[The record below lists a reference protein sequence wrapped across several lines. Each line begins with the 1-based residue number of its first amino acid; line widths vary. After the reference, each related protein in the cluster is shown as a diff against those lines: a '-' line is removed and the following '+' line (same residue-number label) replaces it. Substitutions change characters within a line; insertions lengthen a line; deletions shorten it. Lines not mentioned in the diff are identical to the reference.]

1 MPLELNRIQK
11 EIREAKNAQSLLTAR
26 IHQQRIKFHVEKR
39 ITTQNASCVIAQSTE
54 HLNWVENLLP
64 HDKFVLYK
72 TMFRYPVITNEITGI
87 CFDKLSRVF
96 DGRNP
101 VNESQFVNTDFR
113 DDWEKYRADKL
124 NEPQVWQ
131 TKGWEY
137 FKTEINSILVV
148 DIAAEQTTEF
158 PEPYFYWLTIDRV
171 MAYDADPDT
180 GVMRWLIFK
189 DGKRIVVID
198 DETYRV
204 WPMKNGIADIQGA
217 PEIEHPHGLGF
228 CPARF
233 FWDESIDLH
242 QPDVKCSPLTDQL
255 EKLDWYLFFA
265 ISKRTL
271 DVSGAYPILS
281 GYEQKCD
288 WSNAENGD
296 FCDGGFIKDKQGH
309 YKMDNAGV
317 LMRCPKCGNKR
328 TVGPGSFVEI
338 PVPNPNGDGMDFVPD
353 MKNPVQMLTVD
364 RNSLDY
370 NVDEQIRLRE
380 DIIAAVVGQ
389 DFIITNHEAFNEQQ
403 VQANFEDVTTVL
415 NRIKRGFEAAQQW
428 VDDTICQL
436 RYGRY
441 FISSFINYGT
451 DFYLSTADE
460 LRDKFKAAK
469 ENGASE
475 SELDALQQ
483 QIIETEYRN
492 NPTAQRRMKILAELE
507 PYPHLT
513 LRELMDLQSKG
524 LIDSTDLRIKLN
536 FSNFVRR
543 FERENTNILEFGNAI
558 SFDKKIATIK
568 STFAE
573 YANEQAQPG
582 NAE

>member
-1 MPLELNRIQK
+1 MPLELNRIPK
-11 EIREAKNAQSLLTAR
+11 EIREVKNAQSLLTAR

-113 DDWEKYRADKL
+113 DDWEKYRAEKL

-148 DIAAEQTTEF
+148 DVAAEQTTEF

-180 GVMRWLIFK
+180 GVMRWLIFR

-233 FWDESIDLH
+233 FWDEPIDLH

-338 PVPNPNGDGMDFVPD
+338 PVPNPNGDGMDYVPD
-353 MKNPVQMLTVD
+353 MRNPVQMLTVD

-370 NVDEQIRLRE
+370 NVDEQTRLRE
-380 DIIAAVVGQ
+380 EIIAGVVGQ
-389 DFIITNHEAFNEQQ
+389 DFTITNREAFNEQQ

-415 NRIKRGFEAAQQW
+415 YRIKRGFEAAQQW

-441 FISSFINYGT
+441 FISSYINYGT
-451 DFYLSTADE
+451 DFYLLTADE
-460 LRDKFKAAK
+460 LREKFKVAK

-582 NAE
+582 NA

>member
-338 PVPNPNGDGMDFVPD
+338 PVPNPNGDGMDYVPD
-353 MKNPVQMLTVD
+353 MRNPVQMLTVD

-380 DIIAAVVGQ
+380 EIIAGVVGQ

-415 NRIKRGFEAAQQW
+415 NRIKRGFEAVQQW

-441 FISSFINYGT
+441 FISSFIN
-451 DFYLSTADE
+451 
-460 LRDKFKAAK
+460 
-469 ENGASE
+469 
-475 SELDALQQ
+475 
-483 QIIETEYRN
+483 TE
-492 NPTAQRRMKILAELE
+492 
-507 PYPHLT
+507 
-513 LRELMDLQSKG
+513 
-524 LIDSTDLRIKLN
+524 RI
-536 FSNFVRR
+536 S
-543 FERENTNILEFGNAI
+543 IC
-558 SFDKKIATIK
+558 
-568 STFAE
+568 
-573 YANEQAQPG
+573 QPPM
-582 NAE
+582 N